1 MSRPD
6 FRHTANCSAFDAKL
20 TQAGTE
26 SGIVNQTLPNGDGLQ
41 IYAIAFSLAGEGA
54 STFGS
59 TAPILR
65 HAEVW

>member
-6 FRHTANCSAFDAKL
+6 FRHTAICGAFDAKR

-41 IYAIAFSLAGEGA
+41 IYAIAFPRGGEAVLPLHLAVSA
-54 STFGS
+54 
-59 TAPILR
+59 AR
-65 HAEVW
+65 HL